1 MAESLLVAGG
11 SLVRPDGVVRG
22 DVLVVDGLIVAVGTG
37 LEQPSGTTQLDAS
50 GCWVGPG
57 LVDLHTHLR
66 QPGGEE
72 AETVESGAWAG
83 IAGGY
88 TAVVAM
94 PNTSPAADNTAVV
107 AQVMALG
114 KMTPIDVAPAGA
126 ITIAREGERLAPMA
140 AMAALGV
147 SIFTDDGTGVQ
158 DAGLMRRAM
167 EYARGLGVT
176 LAEHCED
183 ESLAQGGCMNESG
196 LSSRLGLVGRPALA
210 EEAMVARDL
219 LLAEATGC
227 QLHLLHLSTARSVAL
242 CVAAR
247 ARGVAVTAEVAPHHL
262 TLTEA
267 SCSGY
272 DTTFKVHPPLRS
284 AEDVAALRRALKA
297 GEIEAVATD
306 HAPHS
311 PQAKDR
317 PFDEASPGMLGLE
330 TALALSIEA
339 LGGSEA
345 DPVTLFE
352 VLSRA
357 PSRIARLTKS
367 DPRVGGYSAQGGNL
381 ELGDAANLCV
391 VDPAARPVVEASRL
405 QSRASNTPYEGRTLL
420 GGVRHTIARG
430 VAVKVDSE
438 VRR

>member
-1 MAESLLVAGG
+1 MAEALLLAGG
-11 SLVRPDGVVRG
+11 SVVRPSGLERA
-22 DVLVVDGLIVAVGTG
+22 DVLVIDGVIASIGSG
-37 LEQPSGTTQLDAS
+37 LDAPSGARVLDAAD
-50 GCWVGPG
+50 CWVGPG

-72 AETVESGAWAG
+72 AETVDSGAWAA

-94 PNTSPAADNTAVV
+94 PNTEPAIDSAGV
-107 AQVMALG
+107 ARDVLALG
-114 KMTPIDVAPAGA
+114 RGAVAEVAVSGA
-126 ITIAREGERLAPMA
+126 ITIGRDGERLAPMA

-147 SIFTDDGTGVQ
+147 TIFTDDGTGVQ

-196 LSSRLGLVGRPALA
+196 LSARLGLVGRPALA

-227 QLHLLHLSTARSVAL
+227 RLHLLHLSTARSVAL

-262 TLTEA
+262 TLTEEC
-267 SCSGY
+267 CSSY

-284 AEDVAALRRALKA
+284 AADVAALVEALRS
-297 GEIEAVATD
+297 GSLDAVATD
-306 HAPHS
+306 HAPHA

-339 LGGSEA
+339 LGGETA
-345 DPVTLFE
+345 DPIQVFD
-352 VLSRA
+352 VLSRGPA
-357 PSRIARLTKS
+357 RIAKLTER
-367 DPRVGGYSAQGGNL
+367 DARVAGYSAQGGAL
-381 ELGDAANLCV
+381 EPGEVANLCV
-391 VDPAARPVVEASRL
+391 VDPAARRVVRSSEL
-405 QSRASNTPYEGRTLL
+405 QSRATNTPYEGRTLR
-420 GGVRHTIARG
+420 GSVRHTVAKGR
-430 VAVKVDSE
+430 AVKVDEE
-438 VRR
+438 VLR